1 MLCNVVE
8 CSIIYVRGDCMFLK
22 QTKLKGRIYLQ
33 IVKGYRDNGNPKQK
47 VIKKCGYLDELEKS
61 INDPIAYF
69 KAEAERLTE
78 LEKIQPTMTISPDF
92 NEITPDEF
100 DESKNLGYAFLQKI
114 YYDLKLHNFFAN
126 KQRQSNIQ
134 YNMNNVIRLLTFS
147 RILYPDSKKS
157 TFESR
162 DVYFERFTDTLDSLF
177 DCLTRV
183 SPWQEELQ
191 KFLYES
197 VTSLYGKGD
206 QRAYFDC
213 TNYYFE
219 IDEEDEFRKNGPS
232 KEHRKSPIVQ
242 MGLLMDSRGF
252 PMAYHVFPGNE
263 SEKKHL
269 LPVINRCQRD
279 YNLERVIVVA
289 DKALNTSDNIF
300 YTQGKHNGYVYSQT
314 IRGADEEFKN
324 WVTKDEGYSSNPN
337 YRDKIKDEDCHDLHD
352 IYKLKSRVIGK
363 TIRIKDEN
371 GNRTHEVTVKQKQI
385 VYYSPKFKAR
395 AEKKR
400 EQAIAK
406 ALKMIDNP
414 GMYASSTK
422 FGSNQY
428 IRTYLTDPT
437 TGEKTEA
444 QALSKKAR
452 KAIEKLRKEY
462 EKNPSEDNDYTKLIQ
477 SLDLSLDNDLIEEQ
491 KKYDGYYSVVTS
503 EYEKSD
509 EEILKIYRG
518 LWKIEESFK
527 ITKSEFNTRPFHLTR
542 KDRIESHFFIC
553 FLSLLILRIIE
564 HETNREYSPA
574 QLIESMKAFKYTRI
588 GENVYQCLYRDKV
601 ISMLDK
607 ELHLDTSHKYM
618 HLADIKKI
626 LAEAKK

>member
-1 MLCNVVE
+1 
-8 CSIIYVRGDCMFLK
+8 MFLK
-22 QTKLKGRIYLQ
+22 KTKINGRTYLQ
-33 IVKGYRDNGNPKQK
+33 IVKGYRDNGKTKQK
-47 VIKKCGYLDELEKS
+47 VIKKCGYLDELEK
-61 INDPIAYF
+61 IYPDPISYF
-69 KAEAERLTE
+69 KEEAIRLTE
-78 LEKIQPTMTISPDF
+78 SEKIQPSITLTPDF
-92 NEITPDEF
+92 DEITPDEF

-114 YYDLKLHNFFAN
+114 YYDLRLHNFFAN
-126 KQRQSNIQ
+126 KQRQLNIQ
-134 YNMNNVIRLLTFS
+134 YNLNNVIRLLTFS
-147 RILYPDSKKS
+147 RILYPASKKS
-157 TFESR
+157 TFENR
-162 DVYFERFTDTLDSLF
+162 DFYFERFADTLDSIF

-183 SPWQEELQ
+183 SHWQNELQ
-191 KFLYES
+191 TYLYES
-197 VTSLYGKGD
+197 VVSLFGKSD

-219 IDEEDEFRKNGPS
+219 IDEEDELRRKGPS

-263 SEKKHL
+263 SERRHL

-279 YNLERVIVVA
+279 YNLERIIVVA

-300 YTQGKHNGYVYSQT
+300 YTQGKHNGYVYSQS

-324 WVTKDEGYSSNPN
+324 WITDPNGYNSNPN
-337 YRDKIKDEDCHDLHD
+337 YREKEKDEDCHDLHD
-352 IYKLKSRVIGK
+352 IYKLKSRIIGK
-363 TIRIKDEN
+363 TIKIKDEN
-371 GNRTHEVTVKQKQI
+371 GKRTHEVTVKQKQI

-406 ALKMIDNP
+406 AEKMIANP

-428 IRTYLTDPT
+428 IKTYLTDPT

-444 QALSKKAR
+444 QALSKKA
-452 KAIEKLRKEY
+452 KQAIEKLKHEY
-462 EKNPSEDNDYTKLIQ
+462 EKNPSEENDYTKLIQ
-477 SLDLSLDNDLIEEQ
+477 SLDLSLNTELIEEQ

-527 ITKSEFNTRPFHLTR
+527 ITKSEFNTRPFHLSR
-542 KDRIESHFFIC
+542 KDRIESHFFTC
-553 FLSLLILRIIE
+553 YLSLLIMRIIE
-564 HETNREYSPA
+564 YKTNREYSPF
-574 QLIESMKAFKYTRI
+574 QLIESMKSFKYTKI

-601 ISMLDK
+601 ISILDRD
-607 ELHLDTSHKYM
+607 LGLNTSHKYM
-618 HLADIKKI
+618 RLNDIKKI